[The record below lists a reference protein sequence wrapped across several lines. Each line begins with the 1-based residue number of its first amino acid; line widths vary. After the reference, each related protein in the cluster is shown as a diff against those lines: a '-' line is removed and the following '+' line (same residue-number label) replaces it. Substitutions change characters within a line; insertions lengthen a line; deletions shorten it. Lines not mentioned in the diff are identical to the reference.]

1 MPPSFEPEYCPYC
14 GEGLGSKEVEG
25 RERLYCEVCDRV
37 IWRNA
42 DPVAAVVVRKNE
54 KILFIKRGIEP
65 GKGEWSLPA
74 GFLELEES
82 PSEAAVRELEE
93 ETGLKV
99 DERDLEFLDA
109 INMERF
115 PGQRLVAT
123 VYTVDIENATG
134 NITSGSDAEE
144 ACFWNVKDFEGS
156 VEELR
161 EHFVTALDL

>member
-1 MPPSFEPEYCPYC
+1 MPPSFEPVYCPYC
-14 GEGLGSKEVEG
+14 GEKLGSTSVEG
-25 RERLYCEVCDRV
+25 RERLYCEACDRV

-42 DPVAAVVVRKNE
+42 DPVAAVIVREDE

-99 DERDLEFLDA
+99 EEEDLEFMDA
-109 INMERF
+109 VNMERF

-123 VYTVDIENATG
+123 VYTVEIDQASGKI
-134 NITSGSDAEE
+134 SPGSDAEK
-144 ACFWNVKDFEGS
+144 ASFWRIKDFEES
-156 VEELR
+156 DETLR
-161 EHFVTALDL
+161 KHFISALGL